1 MIHRHFYLCGEKTNC
16 VQIFRKIW
24 AVWAVAIFLLLMFLS
39 LPIVGFNMII
49 TPGKRALRNNIWYLH
64 HAFTPFF
71 LMLAGVRMQVD
82 GRKKL
87 SRGQS
92 YVIVGNHRSSLDF
105 IVNAHAYPGV
115 FRFLA
120 KQELQKIP
128 VFGLIVRKM
137 CLIVDR
143 SSAMS
148 RARSVVALKQQL
160 AEGWSIFIYPEG
172 SRNRTSAPLGPF
184 FDGAFRIAIQ
194 TGAPIAVQTL
204 VNIQEITG
212 PDGGGLQPGVVKIVW
227 EEPIVTTGM
236 TAEDIP
242 QLREKVEQMMRSRI
256 EAYSKS
262 CV

>member
-1 MIHRHFYLCGEKTNC
+1 MI
-16 VQIFRKIW
+16 V
-24 AVWAVAIFLLLMFLS
+24 S
-39 LPIVGFNMII
+39 
-49 TPGKRALRNNIWYLH
+49 PGPRALRRNIRYLH

-71 LMLAGVRMQVD
+71 LRMVGIRMKVE

-87 SRGQS
+87 SRMQS

-143 SSAMS
+143 SSAIS

-160 AEGWSIFIYPEG
+160 ADGWSIFIYPEG
-172 SRNRTSAPLGPF
+172 SRNRSTEEALAPF

-194 TGAPIAVQTL
+194 TGAPLAVQTI
-204 VNIQEITG
+204 VNIQEVTG
-212 PDGGGLQPGVVKIVW
+212 ADGAGLQPGVVSVVW
-227 EEPIVTTGM
+227 EEPIITEGLSAT
-236 TAEDIP
+236 DIP
-242 QLREKVEQMMRSRI
+242 MLREKVEQIMRSRI
-256 EAYSKS
+256 ERYSKS